1 MISKLKILTALTSA
15 LLLTATGA
23 MAGGDPE
30 SGKTKAQTCVSC
42 HGETGMS
49 VTPLYPNLAGQY
61 EDYLVQALT
70 DYRDGD
76 RDNAIMKGFATALTD
91 QDIDDLAAYFSS
103 QEGLFTPS
111 QDQW

>member
-1 MISKLKILTALTSA
+1 MNIKLK
-15 LLLTATGA
+15 LLTAFLAALILPAGGA

-30 SGKTKAQTCVSC
+30 SGKQKSQTCTSC
-42 HGETGMS
+42 HGENGMS
-49 VTPLYPNLAGQY
+49 ISPQYPHLAGQY
-61 EDYLVQALT
+61 EDYLVQALR

-76 RDNAIMKGFATALTD
+76 RDNAIMKGFAAGLSNE
-91 QDIDDLAAYFSS
+91 DIDDLAAYFSS